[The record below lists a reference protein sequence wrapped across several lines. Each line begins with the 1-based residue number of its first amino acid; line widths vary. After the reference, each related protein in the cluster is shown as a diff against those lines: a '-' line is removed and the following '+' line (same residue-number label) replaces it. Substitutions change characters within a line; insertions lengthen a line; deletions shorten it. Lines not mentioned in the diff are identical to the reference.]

1 MFFKHLQQ
9 RKPEY
14 VQRFDTY
21 LDDLALMV
29 CNLMMFY
36 DSTVILGGYV
46 GAYLEPYMPYIRS
59 KVAEMNHT
67 YIESK
72 SEVLLGRHSV
82 DAAGVGAAR
91 YFVEKFLN
99 EL

>member
-1 MFFKHLQQ
+1 
-9 RKPEY
+9 
-14 VQRFDTY
+14 
-21 LDDLALMV
+21 
-29 CNLMMFY
+29 
-36 DSTVILGGYV
+36 
-46 GAYLEPYMPYIRS
+46 MPYIRS

-91 YFVEKFLN
+91 YFMEKFLN